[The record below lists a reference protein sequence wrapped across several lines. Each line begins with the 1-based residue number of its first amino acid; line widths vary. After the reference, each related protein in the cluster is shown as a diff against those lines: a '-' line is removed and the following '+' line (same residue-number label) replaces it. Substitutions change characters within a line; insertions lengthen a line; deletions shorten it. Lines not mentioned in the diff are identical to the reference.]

1 MQSKSIETDFV
12 FYWYQRVSWIWTT
25 WTQWINTGLFAY
37 NYYQT
42 EVKIEVS
49 TTTQNIPIFWTYPNN
64 SASTYYHLTPY
75 SSKFYFGRNN
85 VENNAWT
92 YNATIWQQYTITFN
106 NSNSR
111 LIVNNVNIAS
121 TSGTVGAPNT
131 TLTISRRWWTSQSV
145 YYWQFKYFYFKM
157 FNKNTGKY
165 DREMYPVYRKSD
177 NVIGML
183 DIVNKVFYTN
193 SWSWS
198 FTKWP
203 DVN

>member
-1 MQSKSIETDFV
+1 MQSWNIKTDFA
-12 FYWYQRVSWIWTT
+12 FAWFQRVERIQTT
-25 WTQWINTGLFAY
+25 WTQRINTWLFAY

-42 EVKIEVS
+42 EVKVEVS
-49 TTTQNIPIFWTYPNN
+49 TTTQNIPIFWTYPNS

-92 YNATIWQQYTITFN
+92 YNATIWQQYTIVFN
-106 NSNSR
+106 NANSR
-111 LIVNNVNIAS
+111 LIVNDSNIAD
-121 TSGTVGAPNT
+121 TSWTVGASWT
-131 TLTISRRWWTSQSV
+131 TLCISRRWWTSQSV

-157 FNKNTGKY
+157 FNKNTSKY
-165 DREMYPVYRKSD
+165 DREMRPVYRKSD
-177 NVIGML
+177 NVIWML

-193 SWSWS
+193 NWTWT

-203 DVN
+203 NV